1 MILDNDNLE
10 SLISKVFYNL
20 DNNYNNNKNYINYI
34 KDRAILTIR
43 NEDIDNINEQI
54 INIFPGQA
62 QEFLS
67 ADSVEDKDLVYQNL
81 YPVEFLNTL
90 TSSGI
95 PPHRLILKIG
105 VPIMLLRNI
114 SPTEGLCNGIRL
126 IVKGFQ

>member
-54 INIFPGQA
+54 INIFSEQA
-62 QEFLS
+62 
-67 ADSVEDKDLVYQNL
+67 
-81 YPVEFLNTL
+81 
-90 TSSGI
+90 
-95 PPHRLILKIG
+95 
-105 VPIMLLRNI
+105 
-114 SPTEGLCNGIRL
+114 
-126 IVKGFQ
+126 

>member
-54 INIFPGQA
+54 INIFPG
-62 QEFLS
+62 
-67 ADSVEDKDLVYQNL
+67 
-81 YPVEFLNTL
+81 
-90 TSSGI
+90 
-95 PPHRLILKIG
+95 
-105 VPIMLLRNI
+105 
-114 SPTEGLCNGIRL
+114 
-126 IVKGFQ
+126 